1 MHVQDDR
8 PDDTMILNYLPP
20 IGIRAGE
27 SALKGDALLTHELH
41 PHSHTQTQDLKPIIT
56 KNFYYDFL

>member
-27 SALKGDALLTHELH
+27 SALKGDALRQLAASLLH
-41 PHSHTQTQDLKPIIT
+41 FNPLHK
-56 KNFYYDFL
+56 